1 MAVPQTGA
9 PAFADEFSLDIQ
21 VVEESTQVLPGLL
34 RSTSDNCGST
44 CDGTACV
51 SFVSDPA

>member
-1 MAVPQTGA
+1 MVNHLA
-9 PAFADEFSLDIQ
+9 PNAFDDFTLDIQ
-21 VVEESTQVLPGLL
+21 VVEEATQPLPGLL
-34 RSTSDNCGST
+34 RTTSDNCGST

>member
-1 MAVPQTGA
+1 MVNPLA
-9 PAFADEFSLDIQ
+9 PSAFDDFTLDIQ
-21 VVEESTQVLPGLL
+21 VVEEATQPLPGLL

-51 SFVSDPA
+51 SFASDPA

>member
-1 MAVPQTGA
+1 MVNPLA
-9 PAFADEFSLDIQ
+9 PNAFDDFTLDIQ
-21 VVEESTQVLPGLL
+21 VVEEAAQPLPGLL
-34 RSTSDNCGST
+34 RTTSDNCGST